1 MLAGSDLWE
10 QVFRLVGRLQ
20 HHHMSNAMSHCR
32 PLNGEFQRYVCS
44 YVACVQANTAT
55 AAQIPGLLCR
65 PLNGEFQRYVCS
77 YVACVQANT
86 ATAAQ
91 ILALRDR
98 HAMLQRGVVALGA
111 SAWNGVFWTSL
122 SLGVRAGKTGFGKG
136 MLQRCMVSPGH
147 LEAWG

>member
-32 PLNGEFQRYVCS
+32 PLNGE
-44 YVACVQANTAT
+44 
-55 AAQIPGLLCR
+55 L
-65 PLNGEFQRYVCS
+65 QRYVCS

>member
-1 MLAGSDLWE
+1 M
-10 QVFRLVGRLQ
+10 
-20 HHHMSNAMSHCR
+20 
-32 PLNGEFQRYVCS
+32 
-44 YVACVQANTAT
+44 
-55 AAQIPGLLCR
+55 
-65 PLNGEFQRYVCS
+65 
-77 YVACVQANT
+77 QANT

-147 LEAWG
+147 LEALGVRAGALCAMSVLSLLGA